1 MSVIGGVALFAAGVL
16 LGGTAVAWN
25 MTSVREVQKRAL
37 KERDSLRRE
46 LFETKMLS
54 ECDRA
59 WRDGYVEG
67 RKNPEADWAA
77 FARSFGG
84 RKVELRG
91 PKERSVENGSIGTT
105 KA

>member
-16 LGGTAVAWN
+16 LGSAAVAWN
-25 MTSVREVQKRAL
+25 MTSIREVQNQAL
-37 KERDSLRRE
+37 EERDSLRRE

-59 WRDGYVEG
+59 WQDGYVEG
-67 RKNPEADWAA
+67 RRNPEADWET

-84 RKVELRG
+84 RKVALRG
-91 PKERSVENGSIGTT
+91 PKETSEARKG
-105 KA
+105 A